1 MPESKSHRSTASRT
15 CVTCFDISHCTGG
28 CCIYRAHAA
37 TTWSRVGLSDGT
49 KLIRKL
55 GPEAILIAWDLRAG
69 FVSSSMNKLN
79 ILGNSIGD
87 EGYEMLMK
95 LAEEK
100 GMLTFCGFEEG
111 QTEADLSK
119 KNLGPVD
126 AKLIARE
133 LTTGYVSTSMT
144 SLK

>member
-1 MPESKSHRSTASRT
+1 MPFSIASN
-15 CVTCFDISHCTGG
+15 F
-28 CCIYRAHAA
+28 
-37 TTWSRVGLSDGT
+37 
-49 KLIRKL
+49 
-55 GPEAILIAWDLRAG
+55 LRAEG
-69 FVSSSMNKLN
+69 AKYLAEALNVNSSMNKLN
-79 ILGNSIGD
+79 ILGNFIGD

-133 LTTGYVSTSMT
+133 LTTGYVSSSMT

>member
-1 MPESKSHRSTASRT
+1 
-15 CVTCFDISHCTGG
+15 
-28 CCIYRAHAA
+28 
-37 TTWSRVGLSDGT
+37 
-49 KLIRKL
+49 
-55 GPEAILIAWDLRAG
+55 
-69 FVSSSMNKLN
+69 MNKLN

-144 SLK
+144 SVDLSSNFLCGIDKYGNGKYDATGIKAIADALSVSTSMKSLK

>member
-1 MPESKSHRSTASRT
+1 MDRLSHWNFAFSISSN
-15 CVTCFDISHCTGG
+15 DIG
-28 CCIYRAHAA
+28 
-37 TTWSRVGLSDGT
+37 
-49 KLIRKL
+49 RKL
-55 GPEAILIAWDLRAG
+55 KSGAREPYTDLDYETDITGVKAIADALI
-69 FVSSSMNKLN
+69 VSSSMNKLN
-79 ILGNSIGD
+79 ILGNFIGD

-100 GMLTFCGFEEG
+100 GMLTFCGFEGG

-119 KNLGPVD
+119 KSLGPID

-133 LTTGYVSTSMT
+133 LTTGYVSSSLN